1 MTSRQPECDP
11 LVALRAGDP
20 APFETLVHERTRT
33 LTAYFRHQGAAP
45 GQAEDLTQEVFL
57 RLYRN
62 AARYEPRERF
72 AAYLFRVARN
82 VWIDDCRRYAV
93 RIPAAPEEFAARA
106 DEPTCPAPD
115 PGMRVLLDEEE
126 HGLRGLLAE
135 LPSGHR
141 RVFELVLL
149 GELSYAEVSAQLE
162 IPVGTVK
169 SRMFHAVRR
178 LRVLWLERRQREEV
192 ASA

>member
-72 AAYLFRVARN
+72 AAYLFR
-82 VWIDDCRRYAV
+82 AV

-149 GELSYAEVSAQLE
+149 GELSYAEISAQLE